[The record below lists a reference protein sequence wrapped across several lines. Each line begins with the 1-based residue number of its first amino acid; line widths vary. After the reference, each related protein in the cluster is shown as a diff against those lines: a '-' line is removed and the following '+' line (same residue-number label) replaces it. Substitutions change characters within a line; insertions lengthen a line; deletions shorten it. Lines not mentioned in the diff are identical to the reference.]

1 MIPSLIIDVI
11 PFYDTPNETKG
22 SPYWVDLW
30 ADINDYKIGLQ
41 VKPSTYKTA
50 NISIYM
56 GKGKSSEE
64 NGHKAF
70 LRDFG
75 GKIFIIMPENG
86 SVSSEMARKTRAE
99 YDFLLKLPPT
109 NI

>member
-1 MIPSLIIDVI
+1 
-11 PFYDTPNETKG
+11 
-22 SPYWVDLW
+22 
-30 ADINDYKIGLQ
+30 
-41 VKPSTYKTA
+41 
-50 NISIYM
+50 M